1 MIDFN
6 SITKYIVKHLDKKRY
21 EHTLRVADLS
31 VKLAEHYKYDP
42 NAAKAAALLH
52 DAAKG
57 REDELLLKG
66 YNISDIILEKDIAFF
81 KPIIHAPLA
90 AVIAREEFGIVDEEV
105 LNAITYH
112 TTGRPG
118 MSTLEK
124 IIFVADL
131 GEPGRKYEFARDIYD
146 ESFKNLEK
154 CIIKGVDASL
164 KHCIIKGWPIHPLSV
179 ECRNY
184 YLNEEMSC

>member
-1 MIDFN
+1 MNDLN
-6 SITKYIVKHLDKKRY
+6 SIKEYIAKHLDKKRY
-21 EHTLRVADLS
+21 EHTVRVAELS
-31 VKLAEHYKYDP
+31 EELAKHYKYDA
-42 NAAKAAALLH
+42 NRAKLAALLH

-66 YNISDIILEKDIAFF
+66 YNISDIILRKDIDVFR
-81 KPIIHAPLA
+81 PIIHAPLA
-90 AVIAREEFGIVDEEV
+90 AVIARDEFGIVDEEV

-118 MSTLEK
+118 MGTLEK

-131 GEPGRKYEFARDIYD
+131 GEPGRQYDFAREINA
-146 ESFKNLEK
+146 EAFKNLDE
-154 CIIKGVDASL
+154 CIIKGIDASL
-164 KHCIIKGWPIHPLSV
+164 KHCISKGWPIYPLSV

-184 YLNEEMSC
+184 YITRR